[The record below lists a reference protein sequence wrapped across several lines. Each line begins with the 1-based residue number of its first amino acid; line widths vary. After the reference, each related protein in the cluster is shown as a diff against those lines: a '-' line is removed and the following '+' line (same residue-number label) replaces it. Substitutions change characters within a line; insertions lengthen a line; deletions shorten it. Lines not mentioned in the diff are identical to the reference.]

1 MKKPQNPNGPRLS
14 RAGRLRGSSAGRAC
28 CERPPPR
35 STKRSTKWTSS
46 APSAEGTDSV
56 WADAALAESRDG
68 AATAASELVQQV
80 RENVDPFRQ
89 ARVFVGSSSQKLGV
103 NLLVGFEGYV
113 VFDVIAGLKNKSKTE
128 NKT

>member
-1 MKKPQNPNGPRLS
+1 M
-14 RAGRLRGSSAGRAC
+14 
-28 CERPPPR
+28 
-35 STKRSTKWTSS
+35 
-46 APSAEGTDSV
+46 

-113 VFDVIAGLKNKSKTE
+113 VFDVIARLKNKSKTE

>member
-1 MKKPQNPNGPRLS
+1 MPAVSGLPRVQPN
-14 RAGRLRGSSAGRAC
+14 
-28 CERPPPR
+28 E
-35 STKRSTKWTSS
+35 
-46 APSAEGTDSV
+46 APSGQARPRAQKALTA

-68 AATAASELVQQV
+68 AATTASELVQQV